1 MFGKTPRKSLLAIG
15 LKEEF
20 ESKGKATAI
29 RCKVAILSSAP
40 LPTNGINTTLDIHRS
55 VHELGG
61 YIILDHIAIEDSSNS
76 GTLASARRSYLIGLC
91 IFVAMDFSE
100 SDKGKRVVD
109 QQGNTIG
116 AVDDIRDGNA
126 YVKKSGEEKVIDAIT
141 SSLGWDDSAIQELES
156 KHVDSIDDTQI
167 KVREL

>member
-1 MFGKTPRKSLLAIG
+1 
-15 LKEEF
+15 
-20 ESKGKATAI
+20 
-29 RCKVAILSSAP
+29 
-40 LPTNGINTTLDIHRS
+40 
-55 VHELGG
+55 
-61 YIILDHIAIEDSSNS
+61 
-76 GTLASARRSYLIGLC
+76 
-91 IFVAMDFSE
+91 MDFSE